1 MSAARAT
8 LAIAPGA
15 PGASLREDAVTL
27 YASLHPAMGTEY
39 ALYLYASSCEEAE
52 AAAKPAFDE
61 ISRIDELLSNYREGS
76 ELSRINREA
85 TLAPVTT
92 DPEVFRFLEAALQW
106 SKRSGG
112 AFDMTLGKL
121 MKTWGF
127 FGASGA
133 LPSKAKIAETRSQV
147 GWRNV
152 RLDPEQRTVR
162 FLSPGIEFDPG
173 GIGKGYA
180 VDRAIRILRTN
191 GVQAALL
198 SSGGSTIYAM
208 GAPAGMAAW
217 KIQVPAP
224 GREADTVSTVELRD
238 MSLSTANRSQKYF
251 VENGRLYGS
260 IMDPLTLSPS
270 ERAVQAT
277 VIAPS
282 ALDSDALSNALFV
295 LGPEESAS
303 LLEKFPQISALI
315 VSAGKTALRH
325 KAIRWPASVA
335 NINCM
340 SRTNEEEGE

>member
-1 MSAARAT
+1 MSAAHAT
-8 LAIAPGA
+8 LAIAPD
-15 PGASLREDAVTL
+15 ASPRHDATTL
-27 YASLHPAMGTEY
+27 YTSVHRAMGTEF

-61 ISRIDELLSNYREGS
+61 IDRIEELLSNYREDS

-85 TLAPVTT
+85 ASGPLTT
-92 DPEVFRFLEAALQW
+92 DPEAFRFLEAALQW
-106 SKRSGG
+106 SERSGG

-127 FGASGA
+127 FGASGS
-133 LPSKAKIAETRSQV
+133 LPSKAEIAEAQSKV
-147 GWRNV
+147 GWWNV
-152 RLDPEQRTVR
+152 RLDPEQRTVW

-180 VDRAIRILRTN
+180 VGRAIRILRAN
-191 GVQAALL
+191 GIQAALL
-198 SSGGSTIYAM
+198 SSGGSTIYAL
-208 GAPAGMAAW
+208 GAPAGMAGW

-224 GREADTVSTVELRD
+224 GCEVDTVSTVELRD

-260 IMDPLTLSPS
+260 IMDPRTLSPS
-270 ERAVQAT
+270 EGAVQTT

-303 LLEKFPQISALI
+303 LLEKFPHISALI
-315 VSAGKTALRH
+315 ISAGKTALRY
-325 KAIRWPASVA
+325 KAIRWPAPVA
-335 NINCM
+335 GMNRT